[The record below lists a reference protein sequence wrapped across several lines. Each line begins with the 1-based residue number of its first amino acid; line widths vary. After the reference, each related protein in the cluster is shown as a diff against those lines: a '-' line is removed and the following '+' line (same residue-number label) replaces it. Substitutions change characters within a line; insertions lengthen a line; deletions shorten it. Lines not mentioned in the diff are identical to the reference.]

1 MDNGIILNK
10 FRENLKK
17 YSEDFSSG
25 KLWEKLKESASK
37 LGVKVVYTAL
47 QLYYLTLDPKVSLA
61 DKAII
66 TAALGYLILPLDLVP
81 DFMPAGF
88 LDDGIIL
95 AWALKQMNAAISDET
110 RAQAL
115 AKLREWFPNA
125 DLSVIEES
133 NAPDIEVSK
142 ATGIELSKA
151 TDIEESKA
159 SEIKEPRIAP
169 AHEAVTHGLKDK
181 YLNKNG
187 MTIYL
192 SFDELSEYI
201 KSHHDTTLRFA
212 RNGEKE
218 LKIEYEKK
226 VLIKTVSIP
235 VNLTI
240 DKVLPASVTIAYNG
254 NTAIDLLIGG
264 VMKFLTK
271 AMPALAGAISTKDGH
286 RIIIDLKRLPQT
298 QAMVETMELRD
309 IDILED
315 AIRITASLK

>member
-47 QLYYLTLDPKVSLA
+47 QLYYLTLDPKGSLA

-133 NAPDIEVSK
+133 NAPGIEVSEVADIEVSN
-142 ATGIELSKA
+142 AP
-151 TDIEESKA
+151 
-159 SEIKEPRIAP
+159 EIKETRTAP
-169 AHEAVTHGLKDK
+169 AHEAVTHGIKDK

-240 DKVLPASVTIAYNG
+240 DKVLAASVTIAYNG

>member
-37 LGVKVVYTAL
+37 LGMKVVYTAL
-47 QLYYLTLDPKVSLA
+47 QLYYLTLAPKVSLA

-133 NAPDIEVSK
+133 NAPGIEVSK

-151 TDIEESKA
+151 T
-159 SEIKEPRIAP
+159 EIKETLIAP
-169 AHEAVTHGLKDK
+169 AHEAVTHGIKDK

-254 NTAIDLLIGG
+254 NAAIDLLIGG

-315 AIRITASLK
+315 AIRITR

>member
-17 YSEDFSSG
+17 YSDDFSSG

-133 NAPDIEVSK
+133 NAPRIEVSEVADIEV
-142 ATGIELSKA
+142 
-151 TDIEESKA
+151 SKA
-159 SEIKEPRIAP
+159 SEIKETRIAP
-169 AHEAVTHGLKDK
+169 AHEAVTHGIKDK

>member
-17 YSEDFSSG
+17 YSDDFSSG

-133 NAPDIEVSK
+133 NAPGIEVSEVADIEVSN
-142 ATGIELSKA
+142 AP
-151 TDIEESKA
+151 
-159 SEIKEPRIAP
+159 EIKETRTAP
-169 AHEAVTHGLKDK
+169 AHEAVTHGIKDK